1 MWCVSNYSFLRF
13 RRVAELSWPNNF
25 IESTSVLRAVYSR
38 KGLEKVLA
46 LKDLG
51 GEAGQIAPGKDP
63 ERTDPR
69 EL

>member
-1 MWCVSNYSFLRF
+1 M
-13 RRVAELSWPNNF
+13 
-25 IESTSVLRAVYSR
+25 LRAVYSR

-51 GEAGQIAPGKDP
+51 GEADQIAPGKDP
-63 ERTDPR
+63 ERSDPR